1 MLRTTS
7 TPGRSSS
14 LAGIKGTITSTD
26 AAPAAAAAPKTRSVE
41 ATWEGGFQCRVQAGE
56 FEIRVDEPFSAGGEN
71 TGAQPTELFLGSI
84 ASCLAVSIAYVA
96 RKRGIVLEDLSVK
109 AVGTYDG
116 PKFSH
121 IRVEVTS
128 SHERAELEQLVERGS
143 RVCYV
148 SNTLR
153 VVSETEVVIVPQAGV
168 EPA

>member
-1 MLRTTS
+1 M
-7 TPGRSSS
+7 
-14 LAGIKGTITSTD
+14 
-26 AAPAAAAAPKTRSVE
+26 APPKTRSVE
-41 ATWEGGFQCRVQAGE
+41 ATWEGGYQCRVQAGE

-71 TGAQPTELFLGSI
+71 TGCQPTELFLGSI
-84 ASCLAVSIAYVA
+84 ASCFALAVHHVA
-96 RKRGIVLEDLSVK
+96 KKRGIELEDLSVR

-153 VVSETEVVIVPQAGV
+153 AISDTEVVVT
-168 EPA
+168 